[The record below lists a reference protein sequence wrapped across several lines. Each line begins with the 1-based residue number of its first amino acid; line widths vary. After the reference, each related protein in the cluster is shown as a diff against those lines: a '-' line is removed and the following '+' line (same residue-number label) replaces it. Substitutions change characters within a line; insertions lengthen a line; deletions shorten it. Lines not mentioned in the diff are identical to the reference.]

1 MVSAWWLMLAFLLGG
16 SAGMLVM
23 AIMALA
29 KDLPKKEM
37 LRAPA
42 LRGHL
47 P

>member
-1 MVSAWWLMLAFLLGG
+1 MVSAWWLMLAFFLGG

-29 KDLPKKEM
+29 RDLPKREPVRAPV
-37 LRAPA
+37 LRA
-42 LRGHL
+42 HL